1 MVNAAVTNLSGSA
14 GVADPEVRLAI
25 AYTPAASRP
34 ALTALWSLDA
44 RLAGILRTTSDP
56 MIGQMRLT
64 WWHDAVGKPGAIAG
78 EPVLAA
84 LAAARIQPAA
94 SQRIVEG
101 WEALL
106 DGNDD
111 ADLLAF
117 ANARGDGL
125 FAAAATALGTDDIP
139 ADAGSGWALV
149 DLARHHSNPEIAR
162 RALALAGERLVAA
175 PARLPKGA
183 RPLAMLIKLARRDL
197 GGPEPQGS
205 PRRIAALAM
214 LALTGR

>member
-1 MVNAAVTNLSGSA
+1 MVNAAVTNVGDGV

-25 AYTPAASRP
+25 AYAPAVARP

-44 RLAGILRTTSDP
+44 RLAAILRTTTEP

-84 LAAARIQPAA
+84 LAGAGVEPVA

-106 DGNDD
+106 DGDDD
-111 ADLLAF
+111 AALKGF
-117 ANARGDGL
+117 ADGRGGGL
-125 FAAAATALGTDDIP
+125 FAAAAAAIGAGDVMT
-139 ADAGSGWALV
+139 DAGAGWALI
-149 DLARHHSNPEIAR
+149 DLARHHSRPEIR
-162 RALALAGERLVAA
+162 QRALALAAERLAVAPTRWSKA
-175 PARLPKGA
+175 A
-183 RPLAMLIKLARRDL
+183 RPLAMLTKLARRDL
-197 GGPEPQGS
+197 AGPEPQGS
-205 PRRIAALAM
+205 PRRIAALAA
-214 LALTGR
+214 LALIGR